1 MIVFITP
8 IILFLVCTF
17 LIKKLIPF
25 LKRMSLLDYPSHR
38 SNHNILIPKGAGI
51 ILIPLLIISVFGLFY
66 FKGLLDNQWLIF
78 LISII
83 ILYLISLIDDIKN
96 LSALIRLLLISFVF
110 QSLFLY

>member
-1 MIVFITP
+1 MLKVTPHNLGQEQLFFFAHRFNSLKGIMIVFITP

-51 ILIPLLIISVFGLFY
+51 ILIPLLIISVFG
-66 FKGLLDNQWLIF
+66 IF
-78 LISII
+78 IS
-83 ILYLISLIDDIKN
+83 
-96 LSALIRLLLISFVF
+96 RGF
-110 QSLFLY
+110 